1 MNTEILIVMFVG
13 ILLVTLVDSVGSV
26 TSRRFNFNYGW
37 FTILSI
43 LIYTLIPYYLAK
55 KTTFETVF
63 IANCLIGIY
72 DATIGQ
78 KISIILKANIGTPKD
93 GDPKITLTIRLII
106 MLFLSLILTY
116 VGYSL
121 GNN

>member
-1 MNTEILIVMFVG
+1 MKSEILIIIFFG
-13 ILLVTLVDSVGSV
+13 ILSVTLIDSVGSV

-37 FTILSI
+37 VTIFSI
-43 LIYTLIPYYLAK
+43 LIYIIIPYYLSK
-55 KTTFETVF
+55 KTTFEIAF

-72 DATIGQ
+72 DATIGY
-78 KISIILKANIGTPKD
+78 KISIILKANIGTSKD
-93 GDPKITLTIRLII
+93 DDPKITLTIRLII

-116 VGYSL
+116 VGYML